1 MQSIDRAW
9 SINTKGDI
17 GRLKNTIQNFKAPLQ
32 RSEDDV
38 IDLRGETH
46 EVVERTR
53 SRIKALE
60 VSAVILIII

>member
-9 SINTKGDI
+9 SIHTKGDI